1 MRTTESDAE
10 IPSRPQ
16 DLRRSKRVV
25 LVVPLEATWVSI
37 EGKRLREKARTE
49 VVSAHG
55 ALLRMQSKQFVPITI
70 ELHNFQAQEPAWARV
85 LCFRAV
91 ESRSVQFAV
100 ELAKPSGTLWG
111 LDYSFDQA
119 S

>member
-16 DLRRSKRVV
+16 DLRRSKRVL
-25 LVVPLEATWVSI
+25 LVIPLEATWVASD
-37 EGKRLREKARTE
+37 GSHLREQAQTE
-49 VVSAHG
+49 VVNAHG

-70 ELHNFQAQEPAWARV
+70 ELHNFQAQESAWARV
-85 LCFRAV
+85 VCFRAM
-91 ESRSVQFAV
+91 ENRSVQFAV

-111 LDYSFDQA
+111 LDYSFE
-119 S
+119 SES

>member
-1 MRTTESDAE
+1 MATPESPADV
-10 IPSRPQ
+10 PSRPQ
-16 DLRRSKRVV
+16 DQRRSKRVV
-25 LVVPLEATWVSI
+25 LVIPVEATWVSI
-37 EGKRLREKARTE
+37 EGKRLREQARTE

-70 ELHNFQAQEPAWARV
+70 ELHNFQAQESAWARV
-85 LCFRAV
+85 VCFRAV
-91 ESRSVQFAV
+91 ENRSVQFAV

-111 LDYSFDQA
+111 LDFSFDPE